1 MRPTDP
7 LIAICSTGFVCVIA
21 SGLSAQR
28 PATPTAATV
37 TGTYALGTDHVFS
50 PGVDACWFEVAP
62 VTADSVRLQ
71 LLCRHPGPG
80 HHLGV
85 LDVHRRFREGQ
96 VVYETDEFVGHCRIV
111 ITFTGHRALV
121 THEARGANRDSACGF
136 GAFVDVSGT
145 YRRLSARRPSFD
157 LAPIE
162 RQPAR
167 RRDKPPRPP
176 ASLRRLPNER

>member
-1 MRPTDP
+1 MPRTDP
-7 LIAICSTGFVCVIA
+7 LIAICSTGFVFVIA
-21 SGLSAQR
+21 GGLSAQR

-37 TGTYALGTDHVFS
+37 TGTYALGTDHVFA

-62 VTADSVRLQ
+62 VAADSVRLQ

-85 LDVHRRFREGQ
+85 LDVRRRFRGGQ

-111 ITFTGHRALV
+111 ISFNGNRALV

-145 YRRLSARRPSFD
+145 YRRVSVRRPPFD

-167 RRDKPPRPP
+167 RRDEPPLPS
-176 ASLRRLPNER
+176 ASLRRLSDER